1 MAEIGIKPYFVLL
14 LYKNSAISL
23 MKSSHI
29 LVLLIILSFYS
40 CISKQIIPSIPVK
53 LEPDESLFLQAEK
66 LYEKESYNQAVDKYR
81 EYIERF
87 PDKKLAPAA
96 LMKIGTIEAI
106 LEHYSEAI
114 NSYASLIKEY
124 PESIFVVD
132 AMLGSLRSYYN
143 AGQYHQVLYYAS
155 QILQKT
161 VSKKNLLN
169 IYIILGDTYMAQ
181 ENFVNSAY
189 YYILAYGKADDLTKK
204 EAVIVKLKE
213 SLKPLK
219 YADIARVLKPVDDND
234 LKGLVLYFI
243 GMAKAEKEDYFN
255 AKSILSEFI
264 DQFPDHEKV
273 SSALELL
280 KKMED
285 LAIYERHTIGCL
297 LPLSGQYKIYGNRA
311 LRGIE
316 LALNKFISENMHQ
329 DTNQDTN
336 KLIKIIVKDSGS
348 TNDKA
353 VSAVRD
359 LYQEGVAAIIGP
371 IFSAEAAG
379 IEAQNKGIPIIT
391 ITQKDNITEIGDF
404 VFRNFFT
411 PQMQVKTIVSFAVEE
426 LGVDRFAVL
435 YPEDKYG
442 KIFMNL
448 FWDEVLASGGVI
460 TGLESYGLNQTD
472 FKAPIKK
479 LTGLYYEVPKDLLKK
494 NVIDEKEKSKDNL
507 ISDDSIFDGNT
518 DDETDKEQEPI
529 IDFDA
534 LFIPDAPKRAGL
546 IMPQLAYNDIEDVYV
561 FGTNLWH
568 SDQLIK
574 MARQYVQDAVMPD
587 IFFAGASSE
596 DVQDFVKCFK
606 DAFGKEPGFIEAVT
620 YDTAMILFSIISRED
635 VSFRSAIK
643 NELTRM
649 TGFEGITGH
658 ARFTKNGDVEK
669 KLYLLNIKGKKFIEI
684 KR

>member
-1 MAEIGIKPYFVLL
+1 
-14 LYKNSAISL
+14 
-23 MKSSHI
+23 MKSIHIII
-29 LVLLIILSFYS
+29 LVIILSFYS
-40 CISKQIIPSIPVK
+40 CISKPIIPSVPVR
-53 LEPDESLFLQAEK
+53 LEPDESLFLKAEN
-66 LYEKESYNQAVDKYR
+66 LYEKESYNQAIGKYR
-81 EYIERF
+81 EYLERF
-87 PDKKLAPAA
+87 PDKKQAPAA
-96 LMKIGTIEAI
+96 LMKIGMIEAI
-106 LEHYSEAI
+106 LEHYPESI
-114 NSYASLIKEY
+114 NSYARLIKEH

-143 AGQYHQVLYYAS
+143 AGQYQQVLYYAS

-161 VSKKNLLN
+161 VLKKDVLN
-169 IYIILGDTYMAQ
+169 IYIILGETYMAQ
-181 ENFVNSAY
+181 ENFVNAAY
-189 YYILAYGKADDLTKK
+189 YYILAYEKADDLTTK
-204 EAVIVKLKE
+204 ERVIVKLKE
-213 SLKPLK
+213 SFKPLK
-219 YADIARVLKPVDDND
+219 YADITRVLKPVDDKD
-234 LKGLVLYFI
+234 LKGLVLYLA
-243 GMAKAEKEDYFN
+243 GMAKAEEEDYFD
-255 AKSILSEFI
+255 AKRILSEFI
-264 DQFPDHEKV
+264 DKFPDHEKV
-273 SSALELL
+273 SRASELL

-285 LAIYERHTIGCL
+285 FSIYERHTIGCL

-316 LALNKFISENMHQ
+316 MALNKFISENIDQ
-329 DTNQDTN
+329 DTNQNINQDTN

-348 TNDKA
+348 TSYKA
-353 VSAVRD
+353 VSAVQE

-371 IFSAEAAG
+371 IFSAEAAA

-391 ITQKDNITEIGDF
+391 ITQKDNITDTGDF

-411 PQMQVKTIVSFAVEE
+411 PQMQVKTIVSFAVEK
-426 LGVDRFAVL
+426 LGVERFAIL

-448 FWDEVLASGGVI
+448 FWDEVLAYGGVV

-479 LTGLYYEVPKDLLKK
+479 LVGLYYDVPDDLLKQ
-494 NVIDEKEKSKDNL
+494 NVIDEKGKSKDNL
-507 ISDDSIFDGNT
+507 ISDDTIFNGNT
-518 DDETDKEQEPI
+518 DSETADDETDKEEKPI

-568 SDQLIK
+568 SDRLIE

-587 IFFAGASSE
+587 VFFAGASSE
-596 DVQDFVKCFK
+596 DVQDFVQCFK
-606 DAFGKEPGFIEAVT
+606 DAFEKEPGFIEAVT
-620 YDTAMILFSIISRED
+620 YDTAMILFSIISRDD
-635 VSFRSAIK
+635 VFFRSAIK

-658 ARFTKNGDVEK
+658 TRFTKNGDVEK

-684 KR
+684 RR